1 MERKASKVNRWL
13 AVIIISAAGGISFE
27 LPYLKYNYQPAME
40 AAMGLSATQCG
51 VIMSTF
57 GFLALILYAPSGV
70 IADKFNHKKLISF
83 SLAAT
88 GLLAFLFAAYPPYPV
103 LLAIQVAWAITTIL
117 FMWSATVKAVSILGT
132 PEEQGALLGVG
143 EGSRGVGCLILAYLT
158 LFLYNKFGAET
169 GPTGFR
175 AVIITYGI
183 VMILFAVICWFIVPT
198 GTVSAAEA
206 VKQEKAQSV
215 TIKDILG
222 VLKLKTT
229 WLCSLA
235 ILGVYVVYACLSYTS
250 SYLID
255 CFGMTV
261 VMATAIGMIRNQ
273 VMRSACGPIGGF
285 LTSKTPLKSPTKI
298 LIIAAIINFC
308 ACGALIII
316 PTQQSLLIPMVAIV
330 LVSAFC
336 VYLSR
341 GMYFATIGE
350 VGTPPRIAGTTIG
363 IASVIGF
370 LPDAFIYIIIGN
382 WQDTLPK
389 VDAYRNMWMTAA
401 FGTLISIVA
410 CFFLWKEIKAQIKT
424 RKNNTSTQEA

>member
-1 MERKASKVNRWL
+1 MEKSLKINRWL

-83 SLAAT
+83 SLALT
-88 GLLAFLFAAYPPYPV
+88 GLLAFLFAMYPPYPV
-103 LLAIQVAWAITTIL
+103 LLAIQVAWAVTTIL

-158 LFLYNKFGAET
+158 LFLYNKFGAEA
-169 GPTGFR
+169 GPQGFR

-183 VMILFAVICWFIVPT
+183 VMIVFAVVCWFIVPSGQST
-198 GTVSAAEA
+198 PVVEKE
-206 VKQEKAQSV
+206 KQEPVK
-215 TIKDILG
+215 IKDVLG

-235 ILGVYVVYACLSYTS
+235 ILGVYIVYACLSYTS

-273 VMRSACGPIGGF
+273 VMRSACGPIGGL
-285 LTSKTPLKSPTKI
+285 LTAKTPLKSPTKI
-298 LIIAAIINFC
+298 IIIAAFINFC
-308 ACGALIII
+308 ACAALFMI
-316 PTQQSLLIPMVAIV
+316 PEKKSLLIPMVAIV

-350 VGTPPRIAGTTIG
+350 VGTPSRIAGTTIG

-370 LPDAFIYIIIGN
+370 IPDAFIYIIIGN
-382 WQDTLPK
+382 WQDTLPA
-389 VDAYRNMWMTAA
+389 VDAYRNMWLTAGL
-401 FGTLISIVA
+401 GTLISIA
-410 CFFLWKEIKAQIKT
+410 SCALLWKEIKFQKAQ
-424 RKNNTSTQEA
+424 RLQKNAVQSA